1 MVSRHLKNAENYFI
15 EAKIDKLTE
24 SMIPH
29 QSLFQHEL
37 GYMWPTI

>member
-1 MVSRHLKNAENYFI
+1 MVSGNLKTAKYYFI
-15 EAKIDKLTE
+15 EAKTYEL
-24 SMIPH
+24 IPH